1 MMPILQN
8 PILPC
13 KSPSWMFGIT
23 MARKTKEDAFITRQ
37 RIINVAISEF
47 STRGFS
53 STTLGDIACSAGVTR
68 GAIYWHFKNKEEL
81 FNEIW
86 QQSAHYSLHVSE
98 KIHSENKD
106 NPLKALLETL
116 TYLLRAVV
124 SDPQQKSL
132 MEIMFHKCEF
142 TKEMTP
148 RHEIRRMV
156 YFEEARLTN
165 TLKRC
170 VTLNQLPS
178 TLNIPQSIIIIRA
191 YMSGLIENWLLSS
204 ENYDL
209 DSNASGLVNN
219 LITLLKLQ

>member
-1 MMPILQN
+1 
-8 PILPC
+8 
-13 KSPSWMFGIT
+13 

-47 STRGFS
+47 STQGFA
-53 STTLGDIACSAGVTR
+53 STSLADIASAAGVTR

-86 QQSAHYSLHVSE
+86 QQSARYSLYVSE
-98 KIHSENKD
+98 KIHSENKN
-106 NPLKALLETL
+106 NPLKALQETL
-116 TYLLRAVV
+116 TYILRAAV

-132 MEIMFHKCEF
+132 MKIMFHKCEF

-148 RHEIRRMV
+148 RSEIRRMV
-156 YFEEARLTN
+156 YFEEERLSN

-178 TLNIPQSIIIIRA
+178 KLNIEQSVIIIRA
-191 YMSGLIENWLLSS
+191 YMSGLIENWLLCS

-209 DSNASGLVNN
+209 SSNASGLVDN
-219 LITLLKLQ
+219 LITLLKIQ

>member
-1 MMPILQN
+1 
-8 PILPC
+8 
-13 KSPSWMFGIT
+13 

-47 STRGFS
+47 STQGFA
-53 STTLGDIACSAGVTR
+53 STSLADIASAAGVTR

-86 QQSAHYSLHVSE
+86 QQSARYSLYVSE

-106 NPLKALLETL
+106 NPLKALQETL
-116 TYLLRAVV
+116 TYILRAAV

-132 MEIMFHKCEF
+132 MKIMFHKCEF

-148 RHEIRRMV
+148 RSEIRRMV
-156 YFEEARLTN
+156 YFEEARLSN

-178 TLNIPQSIIIIRA
+178 KLNIEQSVIIIRA
-191 YMSGLIENWLLSS
+191 YMSGLIENWLLCS

-209 DSNASGLVNN
+209 NSNASGLVDN
-219 LITLLKLQ
+219 LITLLKIQ

>member
-1 MMPILQN
+1 
-8 PILPC
+8 
-13 KSPSWMFGIT
+13 

-47 STRGFS
+47 STQGFA
-53 STTLGDIACSAGVTR
+53 STSLADIASAAGVTR

-86 QQSAHYSLHVSE
+86 QQSARYSLYVSE

-106 NPLKALLETL
+106 NPLKALQETL
-116 TYLLRAVV
+116 TYILRAAV

-132 MEIMFHKCEF
+132 MKIMFHKCEF

-148 RHEIRRMV
+148 RSEIRRMV
-156 YFEEARLTN
+156 YFEEERLSS

-178 TLNIPQSIIIIRA
+178 KLNIEQSVIIIRA
-191 YMSGLIENWLLSS
+191 YMSGLIENWLLCS

-209 DSNASGLVNN
+209 NSNASGLVDN
-219 LITLLKLQ
+219 LITLLKI

>member
-1 MMPILQN
+1 
-8 PILPC
+8 
-13 KSPSWMFGIT
+13 

-47 STRGFS
+47 STQGFA
-53 STTLGDIACSAGVTR
+53 STSLADIASAAGVTR

-86 QQSAHYSLHVSE
+86 QQSARYSLHVSE

-106 NPLKALLETL
+106 NPLKALQETL
-116 TYLLRAVV
+116 TYILRAAV

-132 MEIMFHKCEF
+132 MKIMFHKCEF

-148 RHEIRRMV
+148 RSEIRRMV
-156 YFEEARLTN
+156 YFEEERLSN

-178 TLNIPQSIIIIRA
+178 KLNIEQSVIIIRA
-191 YMSGLIENWLLSS
+191 YMSGLIENWLLCS

-209 DSNASGLVNN
+209 NSNASGLVDN
-219 LITLLKLQ
+219 LITLLKIQ

>member
-1 MMPILQN
+1 
-8 PILPC
+8 
-13 KSPSWMFGIT
+13 

-47 STRGFS
+47 STQGFS
-53 STTLGDIACSAGVTR
+53 STSLADIASAAGVTR

-86 QQSAHYSLHVSE
+86 QQSARYSLYVSE

-106 NPLKALLETL
+106 NPLKALQETL
-116 TYLLRAVV
+116 TYILRAAM

-132 MEIMFHKCEF
+132 MKIMFHKCEF

-148 RHEIRRMV
+148 RSEIRRMV
-156 YFEEARLTN
+156 YFEEERLSD

-178 TLNIPQSIIIIRA
+178 KLNIEQSVIIIRA
-191 YMSGLIENWLLSS
+191 YMSGLIENWLLCS

-209 DSNASGLVNN
+209 NSNASGLVDN
-219 LITLLKLQ
+219 LITLLKIQ

>member
-1 MMPILQN
+1 
-8 PILPC
+8 
-13 KSPSWMFGIT
+13 

-47 STRGFS
+47 STQGFA
-53 STTLGDIACSAGVTR
+53 STSLADIASAAGVTR

-86 QQSAHYSLHVSE
+86 QQSARYSLYVSE

-106 NPLKALLETL
+106 NPLKALQETL
-116 TYLLRAVV
+116 TYILRAAV

-132 MEIMFHKCEF
+132 MKIMFHKCEF

-148 RHEIRRMV
+148 RSEIRRMV
-156 YFEEARLTN
+156 YFEEERLSN

-170 VTLNQLPS
+170 ITLNQLPS
-178 TLNIPQSIIIIRA
+178 KLNIEQSVIIIRA
-191 YMSGLIENWLLSS
+191 YMSGLIENWLLCS

-209 DSNASGLVNN
+209 SSNASGLVDN
-219 LITLLKLQ
+219 LITLLKIQ

>member
-1 MMPILQN
+1 
-8 PILPC
+8 
-13 KSPSWMFGIT
+13 
-23 MARKTKEDAFITRQ
+23 MAAICALLITRI
-37 RIINVAISEF
+37 R
-47 STRGFS
+47 
-53 STTLGDIACSAGVTR
+53 
-68 GAIYWHFKNKEEL
+68 
-81 FNEIW
+81 
-86 QQSAHYSLHVSE
+86 

-106 NPLKALLETL
+106 NPLKALQETL

>member
-1 MMPILQN
+1 
-8 PILPC
+8 
-13 KSPSWMFGIT
+13 

-47 STRGFS
+47 STQGFA
-53 STTLGDIACSAGVTR
+53 STSLADIASAAGVTR

-86 QQSAHYSLHVSE
+86 QQSARYSLYVSE

-106 NPLKALLETL
+106 NPLKALQETL
-116 TYLLRAVV
+116 TYILRAAV

-132 MEIMFHKCEF
+132 MKIMFHKCEF

-148 RHEIRRMV
+148 RSEIRRMV
-156 YFEEARLTN
+156 YFEEERLSN

-178 TLNIPQSIIIIRA
+178 KLNIEQSVIIIRA
-191 YMSGLIENWLLSS
+191 YMSGLIENWLLCS

-209 DSNASGLVNN
+209 NSNASGLVDN
-219 LITLLKLQ
+219 LITLLKIQ

>member
-1 MMPILQN
+1 
-8 PILPC
+8 
-13 KSPSWMFGIT
+13 

-47 STRGFS
+47 STQGFA
-53 STTLGDIACSAGVTR
+53 STSLADIASAAGVTR

-86 QQSAHYSLHVSE
+86 QQSARYSLYVSE

-106 NPLKALLETL
+106 NPLKALQETL
-116 TYLLRAVV
+116 TYILRAAV

-132 MEIMFHKCEF
+132 MKIMFHKCEF

-148 RHEIRRMV
+148 RSEIRRMV
-156 YFEEARLTN
+156 YFEEERLSN

-178 TLNIPQSIIIIRA
+178 KLNIEQSVIIVRA
-191 YMSGLIENWLLSS
+191 YMSGLIENWLLCS

-209 DSNASGLVNN
+209 NSNASGLVDN
-219 LITLLKLQ
+219 LITLLKIQ

>member
-1 MMPILQN
+1 
-8 PILPC
+8 
-13 KSPSWMFGIT
+13 

-47 STRGFS
+47 STQGFA
-53 STTLGDIACSAGVTR
+53 STSLADIASAAGVTR

-86 QQSAHYSLHVSE
+86 QQSARYSLYVSE

-106 NPLKALLETL
+106 NPLKALQETL
-116 TYLLRAVV
+116 TYILRAAV

-132 MEIMFHKCEF
+132 MKIMFHKCEF

-148 RHEIRRMV
+148 RSEIRRMV
-156 YFEEARLTN
+156 YFEEERLSS

-178 TLNIPQSIIIIRA
+178 KLNIEQSVIIIRA
-191 YMSGLIENWLLSS
+191 YMSGLIENWLLCS

-209 DSNASGLVNN
+209 NSNASGLVDN
-219 LITLLKLQ
+219 LITLLKIQ

>member
-1 MMPILQN
+1 
-8 PILPC
+8 
-13 KSPSWMFGIT
+13 

-47 STRGFS
+47 STQGFA
-53 STTLGDIACSAGVTR
+53 STSLADIASAAGVTR

-86 QQSAHYSLHVSE
+86 QQSARYSLYVSE

-106 NPLKALLETL
+106 NPLKALQETL
-116 TYLLRAVV
+116 TYILRAAV

-132 MEIMFHKCEF
+132 MKIMFHKCEF

-148 RHEIRRMV
+148 RSEIRRMV
-156 YFEEARLTN
+156 YFEEERLSN

-178 TLNIPQSIIIIRA
+178 KLNIEQSVIIIRA
-191 YMSGLIENWLLSS
+191 YMSGLIENWLLCS

-209 DSNASGLVNN
+209 NSNASGLVDN
-219 LITLLKLQ
+219 LITLLKI

>member
-1 MMPILQN
+1 
-8 PILPC
+8 
-13 KSPSWMFGIT
+13 

-47 STRGFS
+47 STQGFA
-53 STTLGDIACSAGVTR
+53 STSLADIASAAGVTR

-86 QQSAHYSLHVSE
+86 QQSARYSLYVSE

-106 NPLKALLETL
+106 NPLKALQETL
-116 TYLLRAVV
+116 TYILRAAV

-132 MEIMFHKCEF
+132 MKIMFHKCEF

-148 RHEIRRMV
+148 RSEIRRMV
-156 YFEEARLTN
+156 YFEEERLSN

-178 TLNIPQSIIIIRA
+178 KLNIEQSVIIIRA
-191 YMSGLIENWLLSS
+191 YMSGLIENWLLCS

-209 DSNASGLVNN
+209 SSNASGLVDN
-219 LITLLKLQ
+219 LITLLKIQ